1 MVEKTGIYFCIEK
14 TAVQQSYIER
24 NTTGSGGFIN
34 NVPIFSYPCLHAEN
48 KTKNNKKQTN
58 RGKKHNKAKK
68 IQTTKRKK
76 TKLHKPNPKKTG
88 KQKTSKDLRAVLFN
102 S

>member
-68 IQTTKRKK
+68 NPNHKKKKNKTT
-76 TKLHKPNPKKTG
+76 
-88 KQKTSKDLRAVLFN
+88 
-102 S
+102 